1 MKKDRQKGIRGEASS
16 HQSRATDPPPQTAFS
31 AVTIE
36 TIDQWLHKV
45 SREVF

>member
-1 MKKDRQKGIRGEASS
+1 MKKDKQKGNRGEASS
-16 HQSRATDPPPQTAFS
+16 HQSRATDPPKTAFS